1 MLENKIYILMRYA
14 IFVFSFYE
22 KTLRTTLFV
31 RYKLYVRTVLFSY
44 YDQTFSFNF
53 ALVFPASA

>member
-1 MLENKIYILMRYA
+1 MSYA